1 MLGDIIKN
9 ARKSKRIMQKELAE
23 MLHVRPSTVSMW
35 EAGTRTP
42 DIQTL
47 VNLSKSLEIP
57 LSDLI
62 KEMYDEK
69 KEAPAG
75 ESKSEADIIFH
86 DDPEIAEML
95 IESRTE
101 LEWREML
108 GKLSR
113 ENKLKLLEYA
123 RLLLLSQA
131 REHPEGQE

>member
-35 EAGTRTP
+35 EAGTRNP

-62 KEMYDEK
+62 KEMYDGK
-69 KEAPAG
+69 KEAPADEG
-75 ESKSEADIIFH
+75 KSEADVIFP

-101 LEWREML
+101 REWREML

-113 ENKLKLLEYA
+113 ENKLKLIEYA

-131 REHPEGQE
+131 QADQEAPE